1 MSGIDILA
9 MLAVCSAIF
18 GLANYHIL
26 KFPRT
31 IALLIMGLCASLVII
46 GLEAAF
52 PAIDLLGRIRGML
65 ERLDFADILLHGM
78 LAFLLFAGAIN
89 IEWRQMSSLK
99 WPILILATVGTI
111 VSTFVI
117 GIAAWAIFGW
127 LGLPIPLTY
136 ALVFGA
142 LISPTDPVAVLGVL
156 KTVRVPKALELK
168 IAGES
173 LFNDGA
179 AVVLFG
185 ILASLLLHTPPE
197 PEALALEVLKL
208 IVVEIGGGVVI
219 GTLAGLLA
227 ARAIRSVDNAE
238 LMLLLTLA
246 LVTGVSALCDRLDA
260 SAPLA
265 VVLAGLIVGN
275 AALHRVRANLRQEV
289 HTFWSLLDELLNAL
303 LFLIIGMEV
312 LLITFD
318 PGWAIAALLAIP
330 LVLAARWVAIAAPI
344 RALSYAYAFTPGT
357 IGLLTW
363 GGLRGGV
370 SIALALS
377 LPDGPAAD
385 FLRTVTYVVVV
396 FSVVVQGL
404 TIKPL
409 VRWITAIEPADAHR
423 HPAAAP
429 PPERERDAS

>member
-26 KFPRT
+26 KIPRT

-46 GLEAAF
+46 ALEALL
-52 PAIDLLGRIRGML
+52 PGLDLLDRIRAML
-65 ERLDFADILLHGM
+65 EQIDFAKILLHGM

-89 IEWRQMSSLK
+89 VEWRQMSTLK
-99 WPILILATVGTI
+99 WPILVLATLGTI

-117 GIAAWAIFGW
+117 GISAWAIFAW
-127 LGLPIPLTY
+127 LGQPIPLTF

-185 ILASLLLHTPPE
+185 ILVSLLLHTPPE
-197 PEALALEVLKL
+197 ADALALQVLQL
-208 IVVEIGGGVVI
+208 VVVEIGGGVAI
-219 GTLAGLLA
+219 GTVAGLVA

-246 LVTGVSALCDRLDA
+246 LVTGISALCDRVEA

-275 AALHRVRANLRQEV
+275 SALHRVRANLRQEV

-318 PGWAIAALLAIP
+318 PGWTVAALMAIP
-330 LVLAARWVAIAAPI
+330 LVLVSRWIAIALPI

-377 LPDGPAAD
+377 LPDAPATD

-409 VRWITAIEPADAHR
+409 VRRITAREPAGAHV
-423 HPAAAP
+423 HPAAVQ
-429 PPERERDAS
+429 PERDGP